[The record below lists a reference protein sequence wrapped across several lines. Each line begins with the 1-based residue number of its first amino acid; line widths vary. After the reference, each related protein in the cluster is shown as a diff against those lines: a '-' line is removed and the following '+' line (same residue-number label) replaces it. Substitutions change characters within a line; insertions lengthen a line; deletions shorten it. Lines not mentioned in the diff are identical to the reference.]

1 LPAHVLGHIGYG
13 VVPWKQRRGYAT
25 QAVHDLLPYA
35 WAEGLAYVQ
44 ITADTINQPS
54 RKVIE
59 ANGGRLVDEFKK
71 ADVLGGAESV
81 RYRIERPAGYPQ
93 EAG

>member
-1 LPAHVLGHIGYG
+1 
-13 VVPWKQRRGYAT
+13 
-25 QAVHDLLPYA
+25 VHDLLPYA